1 MEKNNN
7 TTSENMKQI
16 VILSRYTW
24 EDRMTS
30 MQCAWGYSY
39 TFIDITNPDEWKIC
53 IKRCTAGC
61 GQDLED
67 VIGKFENHKVTDEY
81 RDWYN
86 KETKRQHD
94 ESIRIQAKK
103 MYEECTKE
111 LEKYNASK
119 RVQKKGQI
127 VVVHGGRK
135 HDGRIG
141 RVMWIGKN
149 SFKPN
154 YSSRYSTW
162 QQAALGG
169 ICGMKPYTIPEKDSD
184 LVLIR
189 PLTPTAWADG
199 LEKAYI
205 DLKRCEVI
213 EGFEPIN
220 ITMQDCI
227 DTCERRSGGWKAFTM
242 ADTYDYVEY

>member
-1 MEKNNN
+1 MEKKNNN
-7 TTSENMKQI
+7 TSENVKQI

-24 EDRMTS
+24 ENRMTS

-39 TFIDITNPDEWKIC
+39 TFIDITDENNWKIC
-53 IKRCTAGC
+53 NESCTTGC
-61 GQDLED
+61 GESLAD
-67 VIGKFENHKVTDEY
+67 VIGDYTSHKPTDEH

-86 KETKRQHD
+86 KETKRLHD
-94 ESIRIQAKK
+94 ESIRYQAEK
-103 MYEECTKE
+103 MYEKCTEE
-111 LEKYNASK
+111 LAKYNASK

-149 SFKPN
+149 SFKPS
-154 YSSRYSTW
+154 YSSRYATW

-189 PLTPTAWADG
+189 PLTPTAWSDG

-205 DLKRCEVI
+205 DLNRCEVI

-227 DTCERRSGGWKAFTM
+227 DTAERQSGGWKAFTM
-242 ADTYDYVEY
+242 ADTYDHYEY